1 MYDVLSAST
10 SLLIIAPIVIYIF
23 SHKPMYLMLGVGT
36 LVATLSAEAIKRY
49 ITVGI
54 PEFKRPKGARARCGP
69 AGLLPCKHG
78 FPWNQQACNSRC
90 QGDSA
95 EHESGM
101 PSAHAASTA
110 FAATYILLTCQSNL
124 AITVAILYW
133 LAVCHARYKQ
143 NCHTPAQLTAGT
155 VLGAFLAYLTIR
167 LFP

>member
-1 MYDVLSAST
+1 MYDALSATT

-69 AGLLPCKHG
+69 AGLLPC
-78 FPWNQQACNSRC
+78 NSRC
-90 QGDSA
+90 EGDSA

-155 VLGAFLAYLTIR
+155 VLGAFLAYLTVR

>member
-1 MYDVLSAST
+1 MYDVLSIST

-54 PEFKRPKGARARCGP
+54 PEFRRPKGARACD
-69 AGLLPCKHG
+69 AL
-78 FPWNQQACNSRC
+78 C
-90 QGDSA
+90 QGGTA

-101 PSAHAASTA
+101 PSAHASITA

-124 AITVAILYW
+124 ASTVALLYW
-133 LAVCHARYKQ
+133 LAVCYSRYKKK
-143 NCHTPAQLTAGT
+143 CHTIAQLTAGT
-155 VLGAFLAYLTIR
+155 VLGATLAWLATKLTY
-167 LFP
+167 